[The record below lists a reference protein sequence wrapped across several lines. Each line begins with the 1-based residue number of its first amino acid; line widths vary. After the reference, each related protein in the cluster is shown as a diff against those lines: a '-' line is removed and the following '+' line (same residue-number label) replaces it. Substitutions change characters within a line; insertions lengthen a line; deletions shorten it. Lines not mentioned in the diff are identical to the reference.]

1 MNHEERRTI
10 AVWRYGI
17 IAPALSGTHDYPTDN
32 AFFRAIAKK
41 TYIHPITHEEKR
53 YCPGTF
59 RAWIS
64 SYRKYGID
72 GLISRRR
79 TDAGISRKLSEEA
92 KQAMIDLREQFPSI
106 TNTMI
111 RTRLIQ
117 KGLIKSTISQ
127 STIDR
132 HMRSLKA
139 GGKLEEIHRGKE
151 RKAYEWQYANQ
162 CWQADTTHLYQF
174 QGRKTYLISIIDDAS
189 RFSIGN
195 EIFYEDN
202 GVNFQKVL
210 RDAIATY
217 GRPRVLYV
225 DNGAAYDNQ
234 QLQLICARLGIEL
247 VHTPLRDGAAK
258 GKVEVSFKSH
268 KNHWLRCEDWSQFHS
283 LEELNSSFQRYLES
297 DYINRPHRALKD
309 EDGQLMTP
317 RQRFIRDAQRFEFI
331 AAEELD
337 EAFLHTYE
345 RKVRTDSTIQLF
357 NEYYEVPFQ
366 YMRETVQVYVDPQ
379 DKQLVWI
386 VPEGEKE
393 RIPVKKVDKVSN
405 SRIRRKQH
413 IDFGKGE
420 R

>member
-59 RAWIS
+59 RSWIS

-258 GKVEVSFKSH
+258 GYDKKS
-268 KNHWLRCEDWSQFHS
+268 
-283 LEELNSSFQRYLES
+283 
-297 DYINRPHRALKD
+297 I
-309 EDGQLMTP
+309 M
-317 RQRFIRDAQRFEFI
+317 
-331 AAEELD
+331 
-337 EAFLHTYE
+337 
-345 RKVRTDSTIQLF
+345 
-357 NEYYEVPFQ
+357 
-366 YMRETVQVYVDPQ
+366 
-379 DKQLVWI
+379 
-386 VPEGEKE
+386 
-393 RIPVKKVDKVSN
+393 
-405 SRIRRKQH
+405 
-413 IDFGKGE
+413 
-420 R
+420 